1 VDISERLK
9 VIEKEAAL
17 LRRGISLALMREKV
31 PSYHMELKAVLETVD
46 IVIGQLGELKEALRV
61 WTAGS
66 VPAITSLRVA
76 SV

>member
-1 VDISERLK
+1 LPSPERREAVVGITERLK
-9 VIEKEAAL
+9 VLEQEAAL

-61 WTAGS
+61 RG
-66 VPAITSLRVA
+66 L
-76 SV
+76 

>member
-61 WTAGS
+61 RG
-66 VPAITSLRVA
+66 L
-76 SV
+76 